1 MATAS
6 GAKAAACANPTPN
19 TRTSTGMSTTTRIE
33 PMPVAGIVLAG
44 GLSSRMGQDKA
55 LLRWRGR
62 TLLEHS
68 CALLGALG
76 ANPVKVSGDYP
87 GFDSVPDSVPR
98 CGPLGG
104 LHSVVATL
112 DDGPAWVVPIDMPL
126 LDMTLLRQLR
136 DAGASCVTYSGE
148 PVPMYLNIDGTCRTL
163 LYEMVTGTDG
173 PRSLRMFQ
181 RRLGGLELP
190 LPAGAEA
197 RLVNCNTPHQWEEV
211 AS

>member
-1 MATAS
+1 MD
-6 GAKAAACANPTPN
+6 
-19 TRTSTGMSTTTRIE
+19 MSTITPTE
-33 PMPVAGIVLAG
+33 SAPVAGIVLAG

-55 LLRWRGR
+55 LLRWRGS

-68 CALLGALG
+68 CALLRALG
-76 ANPVKVSGDYP
+76 AQPVKVSGDYP
-87 GFDSVPDSVPR
+87 GFDSVPDAVPR

-104 LHSVVATL
+104 LYSVVETL
-112 DDGPAWVVPIDMPL
+112 ADGPAWVVPVDMPL
-126 LDMTLLRQLR
+126 LDVTLLRQLR
-136 DAGASCVTYSGE
+136 DPGASCVTYSGE
-148 PVPMYLNIDGTCRTL
+148 PVPMYLNINGTCRSL

-190 LPAGAEA
+190 LPAGADA
-197 RLVNCNTPHQWEEV
+197 RLVNCNTPRQWEEV

>member
-1 MATAS
+1 M
-6 GAKAAACANPTPN
+6 
-19 TRTSTGMSTTTRIE
+19 RMSTGMSTTTRIE

-62 TLLEHS
+62 SLLEHS
-68 CALLGALG
+68 CALLHALG
-76 ANPVKVSGDYP
+76 AQPVRVSGDYP

-112 DDGPAWVVPIDMPL
+112 DDGPAWVLPVDMPL
-126 LDMTLLRQLR
+126 LDMTLLRHLR
-136 DAGASCVTYSGE
+136 DADMAPCVTYSGE

-163 LYEMVTGTDG
+163 LYEMVTGTDV

-190 LPAGAEA
+190 LPAAAKA
-197 RLVNCNTPHQWEEV
+197 RLVNCNTPRQWEEV

>member
-1 MATAS
+1 MD
-6 GAKAAACANPTPN
+6 
-19 TRTSTGMSTTTRIE
+19 MSTITPTE
-33 PMPVAGIVLAG
+33 PAPVAGIVLAG

-68 CALLGALG
+68 CALLESLG
-76 ANPVKVSGDYP
+76 AHPVRVSGDYP

-104 LHSVVATL
+104 LHSVVETL
-112 DDGPAWVVPIDMPL
+112 ADGPAWVVPVDMPL
-126 LDMTLLRQLR
+126 LDVTLLRQL
-136 DAGASCVTYSGE
+136 AGAGAASCVTFCGE
-148 PVPMYLNIDGTCRTL
+148 PVPMYLNIDGTCRSL
-163 LYEMVTGTDG
+163 LFEMVTGTDG

-197 RLVNCNTPHQWEEV
+197 RLVNCNTPRQWEEV